1 MVIPSD
7 FSNTKTSD
15 KKSQT
20 NWSQI
25 VLVGTKR
32 RNLTSSPRA
41 DRSQIEQRRPR
52 DEKGEEAFSPH
63 TTVKI
68 H

>member
-25 VLVGTKR
+25 VLVEQNEE
-32 RNLTSSPRA
+32 NLTSSPRA
-41 DRSQIEQRRPR
+41 DRSQSEQRRPR
-52 DEKGEEAFSPH
+52 DERGEEAFSPH